1 MDVKE
6 AAQTAK
12 AYVVELFAE
21 EQIVNIGLE
30 EAEFDRISNTWKITI
45 GFSRPWDQK
54 NVLSAALGE
63 GRPARSYKVMR
74 INNESGGVE
83 SLKDRLLREDTT

>member
-1 MDVKE
+1 MDVKD

-63 GRPARSYKVMR
+63 GRPARTYKVMR
-74 INNESGGVE
+74 INNESGDVE

>member
-12 AYVVELFAE
+12 TYVAELFAGE
-21 EQIVNIGLE
+21 EIMNLGLE
-30 EAEFDRISNTWKITI
+30 EAEFDRMSNTWKITI

-74 INNESGGVE
+74 INNESGDIE

>member
-6 AAQTAK
+6 ESQTAK
-12 AYVVELFAE
+12 AYVAELFAG
-21 EQIVNIGLE
+21 EQIMNLGLE
-30 EAEFDRISNTWKITI
+30 EAEFESLSNTWKITI

-54 NVLSAALGE
+54 NGLNVVLGE
-63 GRPARSYKVMR
+63 GRLLRSYKAIR
-74 INNESGGVE
+74 INNESGDVE

>member
-6 AAQTAK
+6 AAQIAK
-12 AYVVELFAE
+12 AYVAELFAGE
-21 EQIVNIGLE
+21 EIMNLGLE
-30 EAEFDRISNTWKITI
+30 EAEFDRISNTWKITV
-45 GFSRPWDQK
+45 GFSRSWDQK

-74 INNESGGVE
+74 INNANGDVE

>member
-1 MDVKE
+1 MNV
-6 AAQTAK
+6 
-12 AYVVELFAE
+12 
-21 EQIVNIGLE
+21 GLE
-30 EAEFDRISNTWKITI
+30 EAEFESISNTWKITI

-63 GRPARSYKVMR
+63 GRPSRSYKVMR
-74 INNESGGVE
+74 INNESGDVE

>member
-1 MDVKE
+1 MSKKHRRLRRLTLQSFSLE
-6 AAQTAK
+6 K
-12 AYVVELFAE
+12 
-21 EQIVNIGLE
+21 QITNLGLE
-30 EAEFDRISNTWKITI
+30 EAEFERISNTWKITV

-74 INNESGGVE
+74 ISNESGDVE

>member
-6 AAQTAK
+6 VAKIAK
-12 AYVVELFAE
+12 AYAAELFAE
-21 EQIVNIGLE
+21 ENIMHLGLE
-30 EAEFDRISNTWKITI
+30 EAEFESISDTWKITV

-63 GRPARSYKVMR
+63 GRPLRSYKVMR
-74 INNESGGVE
+74 INNESGDVE
-83 SLKDRLLREDTT
+83 SLKDRLLKEDTE

>member
-6 AAQTAK
+6 ASQTAK
-12 AYVVELFAE
+12 AYVAELFAG
-21 EQIVNIGLE
+21 EQITNLGLE
-30 EAEFDRISNTWKITI
+30 EAEFESLSNTWKITI

-74 INNESGGVE
+74 INNESGDVE

>member
-6 AAQTAK
+6 ASQTAK

-21 EQIVNIGLE
+21 EQIMNIGLE
-30 EAEFDRISNTWKITI
+30 EAEFDRSSNTWKITI

-74 INNESGGVE
+74 INNESGDVE

>member
-6 AAQTAK
+6 AARTAK
-12 AYVVELFAE
+12 GYLVDLFADE
-21 EQIVNIGLE
+21 EVKNVGLE
-30 EAEFDRISNTWKITI
+30 EIEFDPCSRMWKITI

-54 NVLSAALGE
+54 NVLGAAFGE

-74 INNESGGVE
+74 INNESGDVE

>member
-6 AAQTAK
+6 AAWTAK
-12 AYVVELFAE
+12 DYVLGLFAG
-21 EQIVNIGLE
+21 EQVMNVGLE
-30 EAEFDRISNTWKITI
+30 EAEFDTLSDTWKITI

-54 NVLSAALGE
+54 NVLSTALGE
-63 GRPARSYKVMR
+63 GRPARTYKVMR
-74 INNESGGVE
+74 INNESGKVE